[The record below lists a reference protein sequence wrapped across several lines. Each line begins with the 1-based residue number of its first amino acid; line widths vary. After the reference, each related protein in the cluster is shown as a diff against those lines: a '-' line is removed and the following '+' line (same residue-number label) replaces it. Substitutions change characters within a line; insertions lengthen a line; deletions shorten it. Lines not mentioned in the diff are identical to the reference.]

1 MADLILRNEEAINDN
16 NLLNKARIASRS
28 ESFKRQNAVPERDSF
43 SLQESDSP
51 RRSSV
56 VSNFSENTWGSL
68 EKFRTS
74 DGIQGNKKEGVEI
87 QSNNHDG
94 SNYCVQTTNDENGPS
109 HRCGRCQCVQA
120 LDATPNTKSGSK
132 LQGANSLESNHE
144 DNTLTREISELN
156 SCSQEWNTQS
166 NCLKNQPI
174 GNRDPWK
181 NTKAQSLTECDYE
194 RDMTRLLRQS
204 SEHCNGPTLPGRQEN
219 ANCRRLFSQMSHNLE
234 RSIGR
239 FRSFEHRPSPEPWQR
254 RPRLSSYTER
264 PVTRTDPATL
274 SYSCKILPSYQVL
287 RATSEDT
294 SCATPE
300 DSTHCQTRRL
310 QRRNSLVKRTH
321 RPEAP
326 ESPKEEKPRIPDG
339 GWGWVVV
346 LSSLVIS
353 MVADGISFSFGLLYI
368 EFLNHY
374 GESKSRTSWIGSL
387 FMAVPLLLGPV
398 GSALV
403 DRYGC
408 RAMTMLGG
416 VISGTGFI
424 LSSVSTTIEQQ
435 FLTFGI
441 IAGSGLGLCYMT
453 AVVSVAYW
461 FDKKRSLATSLG
473 ACGTGIGTFVYA
485 PMTTFFIEE
494 YGWRGAIL
502 LLAGTFF
509 NLCVCGAVM
518 RDPEWWVLEQRKMA
532 RLSRR
537 PSARRALPSPE
548 SRTRT
553 SRAWRSCGGCS
564 RAERTSVMTEM
575 STSTEKRVVEDP
587 IAEERPDDSVTHAY
601 CSVVNIPTFVKQQEK
616 VPFEVLESLSNNK
629 RVFNVILR
637 NYPSLL
643 MCRSISDHGELSQKS
658 NGSRVPVTM
667 SLKVKPRKIMSTEMS
682 HSIDSTLKNGTIAE
696 RTPIETQKQPPLR
709 SDSAGSSGPKLKRQA
724 NVREHTVHYLKDI
737 KIHRN
742 SLMHRGAMLSVNKCH
757 LRASSCP
764 NIYRTSVTTISKNT
778 ETGKCCGEWTDVFAC
793 LMDFSMFLEL
803 HFLLFSLATILL
815 FTWFIVPYFYLSDF
829 VINRGMSDAEASGLL
844 SVIGVANTFGM
855 IFLGW
860 AGDQP
865 WMNVT
870 KTYAAC
876 LCACGISAGLMPLFM
891 DNYWALFATSA
902 SFGIFFASNYSFTP
916 TILVELIPLNRFTAA
931 YGLILLCQ
939 GIGNLLGPPLAGFV
953 FDVMNVWDYSFYL
966 AGIWIIVSGMLMAF
980 IPYTKNRLIWGKG
993 TLEKDK
999 QALFLD

>member
-310 QRRNSLVKRTH
+310 QRRNSLVFRHQFEPIERVKS
-321 RPEAP
+321 AP
-326 ESPKEEKPRIPDG
+326 IDLKPRRAPKRRNRGFPMGDG
-339 GWGWVVV
+339 DG
-346 LSSLVIS
+346 SS
-353 MVADGISFSFGLLYI
+353 F
-368 EFLNHY
+368 
-374 GESKSRTSWIGSL
+374 
-387 FMAVPLLLGPV
+387 
-398 GSALV
+398 
-403 DRYGC
+403 C
-408 RAMTMLGG
+408 RH
-416 VISGTGFI
+416 
-424 LSSVSTTIEQQ
+424 
-435 FLTFGI
+435 
-441 IAGSGLGLCYMT
+441 
-453 AVVSVAYW
+453 W
-461 FDKKRSLATSLG
+461 
-473 ACGTGIGTFVYA
+473 
-485 PMTTFFIEE
+485 
-494 YGWRGAIL
+494 
-502 LLAGTFF
+502 LLA
-509 NLCVCGAVM
+509 
-518 RDPEWWVLEQRKMA
+518 WWQTGY
-532 RLSRR
+532 
-537 PSARRALPSPE
+537 PSP
-548 SRTRT
+548 S
-553 SRAWRSCGGCS
+553 
-564 RAERTSVMTEM
+564 
-575 STSTEKRVVEDP
+575 
-587 IAEERPDDSVTHAY
+587 
-601 CSVVNIPTFVKQQEK
+601 
-616 VPFEVLESLSNNK
+616 
-629 RVFNVILR
+629 
-637 NYPSLL
+637 
-643 MCRSISDHGELSQKS
+643 
-658 NGSRVPVTM
+658 
-667 SLKVKPRKIMSTEMS
+667 
-682 HSIDSTLKNGTIAE
+682 
-696 RTPIETQKQPPLR
+696 
-709 SDSAGSSGPKLKRQA
+709 GSS
-724 NVREHTVHYLKDI
+724 I
-737 KIHRN
+737 
-742 SLMHRGAMLSVNKCH
+742 
-757 LRASSCP
+757 
-764 NIYRTSVTTISKNT
+764 
-778 ETGKCCGEWTDVFAC
+778 
-793 LMDFSMFLEL
+793 
-803 HFLLFSLATILL
+803 
-815 FTWFIVPYFYLSDF
+815 
-829 VINRGMSDAEASGLL
+829 
-844 SVIGVANTFGM
+844 
-855 IFLGW
+855 
-860 AGDQP
+860 
-865 WMNVT
+865 
-870 KTYAAC
+870 
-876 LCACGISAGLMPLFM
+876 
-891 DNYWALFATSA
+891 
-902 SFGIFFASNYSFTP
+902 
-916 TILVELIPLNRFTAA
+916 
-931 YGLILLCQ
+931 
-939 GIGNLLGPPLAGFV
+939 
-953 FDVMNVWDYSFYL
+953 
-966 AGIWIIVSGMLMAF
+966 
-980 IPYTKNRLIWGKG
+980 
-993 TLEKDK
+993 
-999 QALFLD
+999 